1 MTINE
6 HILKISGSSNLP
18 EGLEIDKRYLVSI
31 EVDCTDTVDRSNQ
44 NGTINRE
51 YKCKQTGDTQ
61 ILTEGKKII
70 KAEKKQKRSQKLHAA
85 IWYYWNEHGF
95 EETFDVYYDRTMAK
109 INSRVPE
116 IIEFLSGTL

>member
-1 MTINE
+1 MNINE

-18 EGLEIDKRYLVSI
+18 SGLEMDKRYLVSI
-31 EVDCTDTVDRSNQ
+31 EVDCTDIVDRSNQ
-44 NGTINRE
+44 NGTLNRE

-61 ILTEGKKII
+61 ILVDGKQII

-85 IWYYWNEHGF
+85 IWYYWNMNGF
-95 EETFDVYYDRTMAK
+95 EKPFDQYYDETMAK

-116 IIEFLSGTL
+116 IIEFLAGTL

>member
-1 MTINE
+1 MTIDNY
-6 HILKISGSSNLP
+6 ILKVTGSSNLP
-18 EGLEIDKRYLVSI
+18 EGLEMDKRYLVSI
-31 EVDCTDTVDRSNQ
+31 EVDCTDIIDRSNQ

-61 ILTEGKKII
+61 ILTDGKKII

-85 IWYYWNEHGF
+85 IWYYWNESGF
-95 EETFDVYYDRTMAK
+95 EMPFDEYYDKTMAK